1 MTSTATTVTI
11 ASTATRR
18 AASWKSTAAA
28 AGIGAA
34 GGLVINSLIAWAGRS
49 LFDVPTAFQQLTPPV
64 YGTLTVIGA
73 IVGAVG
79 WHLIAT
85 RSRNATRLLTW
96 LVPTVLVLSL
106 IPDVMLLVDKS
117 SQPGTTT
124 AGVIALMLMHFGV
137 AAAAVPAYRR
147 FIPPQS

>member
-1 MTSTATTVTI
+1 MTTTAPVPSTP
-11 ASTATRR
+11 TAGTG
-18 AASWKSTAAA
+18 AVSWKSTAVA

-34 GGLVINSLIAWAGRS
+34 GGLVVNSLIAWAGRG
-49 LFDVPTAFQQLTPPV
+49 LFDVPAAFQQLTLPV
-64 YGTLTVIGA
+64 YGMLTVIGA
-73 IVGAVG
+73 LVGAIG

-85 RSRNATRLLTW
+85 RSRHATRLLTW

-106 IPDVMLLVDKS
+106 VPDVLLLASK